1 MYKRIGII
9 AVLSL
14 FVLNVSAQ
22 KKLNFVEV
30 DTTSYQLF
38 QQQKWEEL
46 IDYSAQS
53 RKQGIDFFY
62 LQARTGIAFFN
73 LGKYRTASGWFLKAY
88 KNDQQFEWLQEYV
101 YYSLVYSGRKAEAI
115 KLSNDF
121 FDTLKNEIRFKKSK
135 MLRVALEGGY
145 SFNPDFEQLT
155 ALDLGKKANVNDDY
169 GEAFFMK
176 YYHFESFD
184 LSHQILPGFSIN
196 HNLTYLQSTLEQMV
210 DWGTKTTFPSKTNQF
225 QYFISPHF
233 VLGQKIHLSPA
244 LSVLWGNSSYFAGWL
259 GNNSIRNFTEVDNNF
274 SDFIFS
280 TSVWSHFGNL
290 SPGAEVNFA
299 NIYDEPFTQL
309 SAWVTFYPFSNSNF
323 DITPRAYFKSDSKNS
338 FSYNTFGISGSA
350 KLGKAHL
357 SGQYL
362 LGDMENFIEAAG
374 YVVSNIPGKSDHK
387 FTGSVYLPISK
398 KGQLTFR
405 YINQNVE
412 ERYRVYIAGVESKS
426 INYNFTKHT
435 LTAGVSWSF

>member
-9 AVLSL
+9 AVLFLSL
-14 FVLNVSAQ
+14 LNISAQ

-30 DTTSYQLF
+30 DSTSYQLF
-38 QQQKWEEL
+38 QQQKWREL

-73 LGKYRTASGWFLKAY
+73 LGKYRTASEWFLKAY
-88 KNDQQFEWLQEYV
+88 KSDQQFEWLQEYV
-101 YYSLVYSGRKAEAI
+101 YYSLVYSGRKAEAM
-115 KLSNDF
+115 KLANDF
-121 FDTLKNEIRFKKSK
+121 SPDMKSK
-135 MLRVALEGGY
+135 IGFKRSKILRIALEGGY
-145 SFNPDFEQLT
+145 SFNPDFDQLI

-169 GEAFFMK
+169 GEAFFLE

-184 LSHQILPGFSIN
+184 LSHQIVPGLSLN
-196 HNLTYLQSTLEQMV
+196 HNLTYLQSTLEQTV
-210 DWGTKTTFPSKTNQF
+210 DWGTKTTFPAKTNQF
-225 QYFISPHF
+225 QYFINPHF

-244 LSVLWGNSSYFAGWL
+244 LSVLWGNTSYLAGWL
-259 GNNSIRNFTEVDNNF
+259 DNNSNRNFTEVDNNF

-299 NIYDEPFTQL
+299 NIYDETFTQL
-309 SAWVTFYPFSNSNF
+309 SAWVTFYPFSNTDF
-323 DITPRAYFKSDSKNS
+323 YITPRAYFKSDSENS
-338 FSYNTFGISGSA
+338 FSYNTFGISGGA
-350 KLGKAHL
+350 QLGKVHL
-357 SGQYL
+357 NGQYL
-362 LGDMENFIEAAG
+362 VGDMENFVEAAG

-387 FTGSVYLPISK
+387 FTGSIYVPIGRN
-398 KGQLTFR
+398 GQLIFR

-412 ERYRVYIAGVESKS
+412 EKYRIYVAGVESNS

-435 LTAGVSWSF
+435 ITAGISWNF